1 MRTFLNYCK
10 LFALLIASFFAFA
23 VLSCLIPD
31 KSIKE
36 NIEKSAL
43 MLAEEG
49 NYPHAVI
56 GMAQCQMDN
65 FTDALILSQNYCI
78 DRKHPFQSAMKMIRP
93 DELGTGW
100 DQTGLLLRK
109 TQGEAQGEISYAR
122 YWHGNTFLFRP
133 FFLLM
138 DYNMLRWWLFALST
152 LLLVVFL
159 CAFYR
164 ETGMLQTL
172 AFASGFVAVCGF
184 VTQFSIQFF
193 PILAITLIA
202 SLLVIKRGALKPQGM
217 LFFIVGSLACYFDLL
232 TAPMLTLGI
241 PLAVLLSLKRNEDFR
256 IKDNLLEII
265 KLALLWGL
273 GFALTFVAKWVLGTL
288 ILGHNVFADAF
299 DMGLYRLGV
308 EDFTRWDAISRNFK
322 MLNLPM
328 ILVLMLCFISLLVT
342 RHAKCNWKKSV
353 LFLLLGLTPY
363 VWYFVFSNHSYLHW
377 WFTYR
382 LQAIAVV
389 SLLLMLTGTK
399 EKTPDSN

>member
-1 MRTFLNYCK
+1 
-10 LFALLIASFFAFA
+10 
-23 VLSCLIPD
+23 
-31 KSIKE
+31 
-36 NIEKSAL
+36 
-43 MLAEEG
+43 
-49 NYPHAVI
+49 
-56 GMAQCQMDN
+56 
-65 FTDALILSQNYCI
+65 
-78 DRKHPFQSAMKMIRP
+78 
-93 DELGTGW
+93 
-100 DQTGLLLRK
+100 
-109 TQGEAQGEISYAR
+109 
-122 YWHGNTFLFRP
+122 
-133 FFLLM
+133 M

-184 VTQFSIQFF
+184 VTQFSMQFF

-217 LFFIVGSLACYFDLL
+217 LFFIIGSLACYFDLL
-232 TAPMLTLGI
+232 TTPMLTLGI